1 MVSTQLLCSL
11 PKPPQF
17 NSFKD
22 ELQIRKQHLVVAC
35 RVFAQLG
42 FTFGVAGHISVRDP
56 KHLDCFWITPLGKDF
71 SLVRTSD
78 LIKVNHQGEIL
89 EGKQKVTR
97 EMFNIHS
104 IIHETRPDVIAVAH
118 AHPVYGES
126 WCSLGRLLDPIN
138 QNACTFYEDHSLFG
152 NYSGLISNA
161 VEGQRLAEALG
172 NNKAVIMQNH
182 GLLTVGHSV
191 DEAAWWLICMERCC
205 QAQLLAE
212 TVGNP
217 ILIEPDIARLT
228 RSQVGSHEAGWLC
241 FQPYC
246 ERILEQEP
254 NL

>member
-1 MVSTQLLCSL
+1 MVSTQLLRSL
-11 PKPPQF
+11 PQPPQF
-17 NSFKD
+17 TSF
-22 ELQIRKQHLVVAC
+22 EEERQSRKQHLVAAC

-42 FTFGVAGHISVRDP
+42 FVLGVAGHISVRDP
-56 KHLDCFWITPLGKDF
+56 EHLDCFWITPFGKHF
-71 SLVRTSD
+71 SLVRTND

-104 IIHETRPDVIAVAH
+104 GIHQTRPDVIAVAH
-118 AHPVYGES
+118 AHPVYGTS
-126 WCSLGRLLDPIN
+126 WCSLGRLLEPIS
-138 QNACTFYEDHSLFG
+138 QDACTFYEDHSLFT
-152 NYSGLISNA
+152 NYSGLISNSA
-161 VEGQRLAEALG
+161 EGQRLAEALG
-172 NNKAVIMQNH
+172 NNKAVILQNH

-205 QAQLLAE
+205 QAQLIAE

-241 FQPYC
+241 FQPYY
-246 ERILEQEP
+246 EMILAEEP